1 MTTQLKSELDVKRL
15 FEDFC
20 RKKGWDIT
28 KVYRSDENKK
38 ENVDYDYLINMEG
51 LGTSISL
58 KSDKGVFT
66 QKNLGTGI
74 QAVKKWNY
82 DEDELRLIK
91 EAAKKSRE
99 IKSSYK
105 EARWDEMPNELHAKR
120 KQEVMEPFISAWE
133 KILANPLSQF
143 LFFEYLN
150 GGKAQFL
157 YTPRGGLEKT
167 SSVEPFVGSNVLEK
181 HLCLEFIVN

>member
-38 ENVDYDYLINMEG
+38 ENVDYDYLISMEG

-66 QKNLGTGI
+66 QKNL
-74 QAVKKWNY
+74 
-82 DEDELRLIK
+82 
-91 EAAKKSRE
+91 
-99 IKSSYK
+99 
-105 EARWDEMPNELHAKR
+105 
-120 KQEVMEPFISAWE
+120 
-133 KILANPLSQF
+133 
-143 LFFEYLN
+143 
-150 GGKAQFL
+150 AQKNF
-157 YTPRGGLEKT
+157 P
-167 SSVEPFVGSNVLEK
+167 
-181 HLCLEFIVN
+181 